1 MNSILTP
8 MKAVSTNPLKVSP
21 ALGAALAFLGVDR
34 CIPLFHGSQGCTAF
48 ALVLMVRHFRE
59 AIPLQTTAMNELST
73 ILGGADHVEEAIV
86 NLRSRAQPRVIG
98 LCSTALTETRGEDMA
113 GDLKQIRGRHPEWSD
128 LDIVY
133 TSTPDYLG
141 GLQEGWGA
149 AVKAIIETLVP
160 EASGQ
165 RTLRQVNLLPGS
177 HLTPADVE
185 ELRDLIESFGLQAVV
200 LPDLSRSL
208 DGWVPDT
215 HVPTSLGGTS
225 VAEVRSLGQSV
236 LTFAIGEQMRPAA
249 EALTARAGVP
259 HRVLATATG
268 LDAVDAMVE
277 TLIEISGSGPTD
289 RLKRERSRL
298 VDAMLDGH
306 FPFGEARIAIAA
318 EPDLL
323 LALARLVS
331 SLGATV
337 STAVTSV
344 SSAALADIPSATIH
358 VGDLGDLEQ
367 ATTEAEADLILTNA
381 HGATL
386 AHRLHVPLYRVG
398 FPIFDRLGAAHAVS
412 VGYRGTRR
420 LIFDLANLL
429 LDHGA
434 GHGGTHAEHRE
445 DDRLETPERRVSH
458 A

>member
-8 MKAVSTNPLKVSP
+8 VKAVSTNPLKVSP
-21 ALGAALAFLGVDR
+21 ALGAALAFLGIDR

-73 ILGGADHVEEAIV
+73 ILGGADHVEEAII
-86 NLRSRAQPRVIG
+86 NLRTRAQPRLIG

-113 GDLKQIRGRHPEWSD
+113 GDLKTIRGRHPEWTD
-128 LDIVY
+128 LDVVY
-133 TSTPDYLG
+133 ASTPDYMG

-149 AVKAIIETLVP
+149 AVKATIEALVP
-160 EASGQ
+160 EVSGQ
-165 RTLRQVNLLPGS
+165 RTVRQVNLLPGS
-177 HLTPADVE
+177 HLTPGDVE

-208 DGWVPDT
+208 DGWVPDS

-225 VAEVRSLGQSV
+225 MAEIRSLGQAV
-236 LTFAIGEQMRPAA
+236 LTFAVGEQMRPAA
-249 EALTARAGVP
+249 EALTNRTGVP

-277 TLIEISGSGPTD
+277 TLIELSGSGPTD
-289 RLKRERSRL
+289 RVKRERSRL
-298 VDAMLDGH
+298 VDAMLDAH
-306 FPFGEARIAIAA
+306 FPFGEARVAIAA

-323 LALARLVS
+323 LALARLAT
-331 SLGATV
+331 SLGAKV
-337 STAVTSV
+337 SAAVTSV
-344 SSAALADIPSATIH
+344 SADSLSDVPADNIH
-358 VGDLGDLEQ
+358 IGDLGDLED
-367 ATTEAEADLILTNA
+367 AASGADVILTNA
-381 HGATL
+381 HGAGV
-386 AHRLHVPLYRVG
+386 AQRLHRPLYRVG

-434 GHGGTHAEHRE
+434 GDAETHAEHRDNE
-445 DDRLETPERRVSH
+445 CLDSRERRVSH

>member
-1 MNSILTP
+1 MNSILVPT
-8 MKAVSTNPLKVSP
+8 KAVSTNPLKVSP

-34 CIPLFHGSQGCTAF
+34 CVPLFHGSQGCTAF

-73 ILGGADHVEEAIV
+73 ILGGADHIEEAII

-113 GDLKQIRGRHPEWSD
+113 GDLKEIRARHPEWSD
-128 LDIVY
+128 LDVIY
-133 TSTPDYLG
+133 ASTPDYLG

-149 AVKAIIETLVP
+149 AVKAMIQAVVP
-160 EASGQ
+160 EAPCQ
-165 RTLRQVNLLPGS
+165 KPLRQVNLLPGS
-177 HLTPADVE
+177 HLTPGDVE

-215 HVPTSLGGTS
+215 HVPTSLGGTTLEE
-225 VAEVRSLGQSV
+225 ARGLGQSM
-236 LTFAIGEQMRPAA
+236 LTIAIGEHMRPAA
-249 EALTARAGVP
+249 EVLTARTGVP
-259 HRVLATATG
+259 HRVLATVTG
-268 LDAVDAMVE
+268 LDAVDALVE
-277 TLIEISGSGPTD
+277 TLIQISGSGPTD
-289 RLKRERSRL
+289 RLKRDRSRL

-306 FPFGEARIAIAA
+306 FPFGEAKVAIAA

-323 LALARLVS
+323 LALSRLVT
-331 SLGATV
+331 SLGAKV
-337 STAVTSV
+337 NAAVTSV
-344 SSAALADIPSATIH
+344 SADTLAEVPAETVRI
-358 VGDLGDLEQ
+358 GDLGDLE
-367 ATTEAEADLILTNA
+367 EAALGADLILTNA
-381 HGATL
+381 HGADI
-386 AHRLHVPLYRVG
+386 AQRLGCPIYRVG
-398 FPIFDRLGAAHAVS
+398 FPIFDRLGAGHAIS

-429 LDHGA
+429 LDHGGEHHAA
-434 GHGGTHAEHRE
+434 GAAHQPDGLL
-445 DDRLETPERRVSH
+445 DTPNRRVSH

>member
-1 MNSILTP
+1 MNSILVPT
-8 MKAVSTNPLKVSP
+8 KAVSTNPLKVSP

-34 CIPLFHGSQGCTAF
+34 CVPLFHGSQGCTAF

-73 ILGGADHVEEAIV
+73 ILGGADHIEEAII

-113 GDLKQIRGRHPEWSD
+113 GDLKEIRARHPEWSD
-128 LDIVY
+128 LDVIY
-133 TSTPDYLG
+133 ASTPDYLG

-149 AVKAIIETLVP
+149 AVKAMIQAVVP
-160 EASGQ
+160 EAPCQ
-165 RTLRQVNLLPGS
+165 KPLRQVNLLPGS
-177 HLTPADVE
+177 HLTPGDVE

-215 HVPTSLGGTS
+215 HVPTSLGGTTLEE
-225 VAEVRSLGQSV
+225 ARGLGQSM
-236 LTFAIGEQMRPAA
+236 LTIAIGEHMRPAA
-249 EALTARAGVP
+249 EVLTARTGVP
-259 HRVLATATG
+259 HRVLATVTG
-268 LDAVDAMVE
+268 LDAVDALVE
-277 TLIEISGSGPTD
+277 TLIQISGSGPTD
-289 RLKRERSRL
+289 RLKRDRSRL

-306 FPFGEARIAIAA
+306 FPFGEAKVAIAA

-323 LALARLVS
+323 LALSRLVT
-331 SLGATV
+331 SLGAKV
-337 STAVTSV
+337 NAAVTSV
-344 SSAALADIPSATIH
+344 SADTLAEVPAETVRI
-358 VGDLGDLEQ
+358 GDLGDLE
-367 ATTEAEADLILTNA
+367 EAAIGADLILTNA
-381 HGATL
+381 HGADI
-386 AHRLHVPLYRVG
+386 AQRLGCPIYRVG
-398 FPIFDRLGAAHAVS
+398 FPIFDRLGAGHAIS

-429 LDHGA
+429 LDHGGEHHAA
-434 GHGGTHAEHRE
+434 GAAHQPDGLL
-445 DDRLETPERRVSH
+445 DTPNRRVSH